1 MSEMW
6 QPGTS
11 AGIKKSILA
20 VFNDDNK
27 DATGAEMSWG
37 DVFRGDSVLNSGTV
51 SITQSKLRR
60 YC

>member
-6 QPGTS
+6 QPETS
-11 AGIKKSILA
+11 AGIKKNILT
-20 VFNDDNK
+20 VFSDDNK

-37 DVFRGDSVLNSGTV
+37 DVFRGDSVLDSGTV